1 MGLCPTRVLLPCRV
15 YVDGEARG
23 PGCVHGG
30 GRVQGQHLRAVVGCA
45 LTYGLA
51 NSVFVVV
58 IVMGRVAMTIMQI
71 VHVIAMR
78 DGFVPAPRAMNVVG
92 MAVDVNWERVLVLDT
107 CHTANHIAVCDGHHR
122 FLCYHWSRTSREVLM
137 HD

>member
-1 MGLCPTRVLLPCRV
+1 MVG
-15 YVDGEARG
+15 ARSSSAYCCSAAG
-23 PGCVHGG
+23 S
-30 GRVQGQHLRAVVGCA
+30 AVVGCA

-78 DGFVPAPRAMNVVG
+78 DGFVSAIRAMNVVG
-92 MAVDVNWERVLVLDT
+92 MAVDANWERVLVLDT